1 MEKFKEFANK
11 FCLKEL
17 GIIFIVS
24 VILYVLFYAKFDVYL
39 IDVGREAYL
48 PWQILKGQVL
58 YKDIF
63 NVYGPLGY
71 QINAIAYAMLGIKV
85 STLYFM
91 GFLNSLVILFVTFY
105 IGRLFTDKKT
115 AMCIS
120 GLTLFVCVYSKNF
133 FNFIF
138 VYSYS
143 AVYALSGFL
152 LSLLSL
158 LFYIRDKKNLYLTLA
173 FFLAGFAFANKIEYV
188 PYFAFLFACLP
199 FFAKK
204 DWKQYLYSIGA
215 FILMPVISFGV
226 LFIQGVSIK
235 DLTEA
240 FVLIQKLIKAPATNY
255 FYYNYGLY
263 FNLRLVLL
271 DIKFLLAMLKTVI
284 PYALVLYGIN
294 FLCKKHSDNK
304 LLLVFS
310 NIFIIIA
317 SLALI
322 IKKYAPMYDIY
333 AGIFSWVGLVVL
345 PIFFII
351 TLYCFY
357 VLYKN
362 KFDFAK
368 LDIKDKMFWFL
379 TIAAILVSI
388 KGFFTIYI
396 TCYGTFNLAALF
408 LPFVIFFVYYVP
420 KAFKFVDKD
429 VFAAVIKNLCVAVM
443 MAFLIMTL
451 YRIGEGNFTLVK
463 QPRGMVYM
471 RNLYGNQNEL
481 IEFMRNKTAKDAK
494 IVTIPEGAI
503 INFLAQRDTD
513 NKYYY
518 LIPVNVQI
526 FGKEKI
532 LEDFKKN
539 PPDYF
544 LLNELLYSVY
554 KNGAFCSYAR
564 NVCDFIKSDYV
575 PVYETE
581 APIGFTL
588 YRYKKTTK

>member
-143 AVYALSGFL
+143 AVYAVSGFL
-152 LSLLSL
+152 LSLLAM
-158 LFYIRDKKNLYLTLA
+158 LFYLRDKKNLYLTLS
-173 FFLAGFAFANKIEYV
+173 FFFAGFAFANKIEYV
-188 PYFAFLFACLP
+188 PYFAFIFACLP
-199 FFAKK
+199 FLLKK
-204 DWKQYLYSIGA
+204 DWKRYLYSFGA
-215 FILMPVISFGV
+215 FMLMPVISFGI
-226 LFIQGVSIK
+226 LFIQGVSVK
-235 DLTEA
+235 DLLDAAE
-240 FVLIQKLIKAPATNY
+240 LIKKLISAPATNY
-255 FYYNYGLY
+255 FYYNFGLY
-263 FNLRLVLL
+263 FNPPLVWDGVRLLA
-271 DIKFLLAMLKTVI
+271 AMLKTAI
-284 PYALVLYGIN
+284 PFALVLYGIN
-294 FLCKKHSDNK
+294 YLCKKHSGNK
-304 LLLVFS
+304 FLLIGA
-310 NIFIIIA
+310 NIFIVIA
-317 SLALI
+317 SIALI
-322 IKKYAPMYDIY
+322 IKKYSTLYNLY
-333 AGIFSWVGLVVL
+333 VGIFSWVGLIVLAILVVTG
-345 PIFFII
+345 IYI
-351 TLYCFY
+351 FY
-357 VLYKN
+357 VLHKN
-362 KFDFAK
+362 KFDFNK
-368 LDIKDKMFWFL
+368 LDAKDKMFLFM
-379 TIAAILVSI
+379 TVASILVSM
-388 KGFFTIYI
+388 KGFFSIFL

-443 MAFLIMTL
+443 IAFFIMTL
-451 YRIGEGNFTLVK
+451 YRIGEGKFTLVK
-463 QPRGMVYM
+463 QPRGMIYM
-471 RNLYGNQNEL
+471 RNIYGDQNEL
-481 IEFMRNKTAKDAK
+481 IEFIRNNTAKDAK
-494 IVTIPEGAI
+494 VVTIPEGAM
-503 INFLAQRDTD
+503 INFLAERDTD

-518 LIPVNVQI
+518 LIPGNVEI

-544 LLNELLYSVY
+544 LLSELLYSVY
-554 KNGAFCSYAR
+554 KNGAFCSYTR
-564 NVCDFIKSDYV
+564 NVCDFIRSDYI
-575 PVYETE
+575 PVYGTE

-588 YRYKKTTK
+588 YKYKKTTK